1 MRNLANK
8 KPRNKK
14 RISIV
19 AMSLLYIAAGI
30 IHFIHPGFY
39 LKIMPFYLPIP
50 LELIYISGVCE
61 IFLGLLLLFKKT
73 RKVASWFIIAML
85 IVFLLVHIQMIIDT
99 YRTLGILFWISVI
112 RAPLQFL
119 LIRWAWVVSKQ

>member
-73 RKVASWFIIAML
+73 RKVASWLIIAML
-85 IVFLLVHIQMIIDT
+85 IVFLLVHIQMLIDT
-99 YRTLGILFWISVI
+99 YRTLGLPFWISVI

>member
-1 MRNLANK
+1 MNIR
-8 KPRNKK
+8 

-19 AMSLLYIAAGI
+19 AMSLLYIAAGSN
-30 IHFIHPGFY
+30 HFIHAGFY
-39 LKIMPFYLPIP
+39 LKIMPFYFPIP

-85 IVFLLVHIQMIIDT
+85 IVFLLVHIQMLIDT
-99 YRTLGILFWISVI
+99 YRILGLPFWISVV
-112 RAPLQFL
+112 RAPMQFV